1 MATDSVPSS
10 GTEDV
15 NAPATGTDAD
25 CRLELRLRCK
35 NAGIP
40 VEERAGIGGRQV
52 LTVQLP
58 SGRQKRPITVV
69 SDDNVKRLLAIQF
82 ERITPLGNYTAYL
95 DKSNGVI
102 EAGLRSLTIGGLVSS
117 LHESLL
123 GLNPFR
129 LDDAASAGARI
140 ELTSENLGQTIALGM
155 SSPIL
160 AVIAGRPFSR
170 PMVSIQITGVQT
182 DRHDQAL
189 EYLERIANALLFE
202 VDLLL
207 GTPAALAR
215 VRSPMRRSGGRAVR
229 GTRRD
234 LHFPGNEYDQ
244 QAMSLYWHARSA
256 RGMPLLQF
264 LAFYHSLEFYFPVY
278 SQLEAQRRIRNIL
291 KDPGFQVDRDA
302 DLGRVLAVAR
312 TTGGRGFGDE
322 RSQLRAT
329 LQECL
334 DVNELRSFVRADD
347 ARKEFFATKSKA
359 LGLSALPIDR
369 EEADL
374 RGEVANRI
382 HEIRCKIVHTNAGGD
397 GDVDLLLPFSEE
409 AEALGFDIDLI
420 QYVSQRVLI
429 ASSRSMRAVG
439 Q

>member
-1 MATDSVPSS
+1 
-10 GTEDV
+10 
-15 NAPATGTDAD
+15 
-25 CRLELRLRCK
+25 
-35 NAGIP
+35 
-40 VEERAGIGGRQV
+40 
-52 LTVQLP
+52 
-58 SGRQKRPITVV
+58 
-69 SDDNVKRLLAIQF
+69 
-82 ERITPLGNYTAYL
+82 
-95 DKSNGVI
+95 
-102 EAGLRSLTIGGLVSS
+102 
-117 LHESLL
+117 
-123 GLNPFR
+123 
-129 LDDAASAGARI
+129 
-140 ELTSENLGQTIALGM
+140 
-155 SSPIL
+155 
-160 AVIAGRPFSR
+160 
-170 PMVSIQITGVQT
+170 
-182 DRHDQAL
+182 
-189 EYLERIANALLFE
+189 
-202 VDLLL
+202 
-207 GTPAALAR
+207 
-215 VRSPMRRSGGRAVR
+215 
-229 GTRRD
+229 
-234 LHFPGNEYDQ
+234 
-244 QAMSLYWHARSA
+244 
-256 RGMPLLQF
+256 MPLLQF